1 MECFNCHRPATK
13 KLSLDEDF
21 GFLNVCDS
29 KICKEKVEL
38 DLARFQETLENS
50 RNRQGRSREQVE
62 ASEKAVVFAITG
74 IAIMILT
81 SILISFLNKQ

>member
-1 MECFNCHRPATK
+1 MKCFNCHQPATK

-29 KICKEKVEL
+29 KICKEKVES
-38 DLARFQETLENS
+38 DLARFQETVENS
-50 RNRQGRSREQVE
+50 RNRQGRSKEQIE

-74 IAIMILT
+74 MAIIVFTL
-81 SILISFLNKQ
+81 ILISFLNQQ